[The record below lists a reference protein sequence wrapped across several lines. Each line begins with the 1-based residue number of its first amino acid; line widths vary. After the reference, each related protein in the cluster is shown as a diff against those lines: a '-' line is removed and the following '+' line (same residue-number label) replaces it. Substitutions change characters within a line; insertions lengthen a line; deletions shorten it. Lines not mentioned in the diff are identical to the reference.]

1 MTYPSSL
8 DISRG
13 IASGHR
19 LVRQFGRNTAVGG
32 TFVPVSRS
40 GVYRT
45 PQVAAAPF
53 LRIRSGGNAADT
65 ANGAGARSVTLIGL
79 DVNGDYITETIA
91 TAGASAS
98 ALTVNRFLRL
108 TDARVAT
115 SGTYATQ
122 TALSHAASINIEDAA
137 GNLWATIQD
146 TDIPRGDTEIGSYSV
161 PRNRTLFITN
171 VKLQAEPS
179 NKSNIVMFER
189 SGILQSAPPYDAMI
203 LIKEFPHFS
212 GHAQFTFDPPI
223 RINELTDVGFLAK
236 TATSTTDV
244 AVAFDCI
251 EVYPT

>member
-19 LVRQFGRNTAVGG
+19 YIRHFGRNTAVGG
-32 TFVPVSRS
+32 DFVPIARAA
-40 GVYRT
+40 VYRT

-53 LRIRSGGNAADT
+53 LRIRAGGNAADS
-65 ANGAGARSVTLIGL
+65 ASGSGARSVTLYGL
-79 DVNGDYITETIA
+79 DVNGDYLTETIA

-98 ALTVNRFLRL
+98 ALTTNKFLRL
-108 TDARVAT
+108 TDARVQT

-122 TALSHAASINIEDAA
+122 TALSHVASINIEDAA

-146 TDIPRGDTEIGSYSV
+146 TDIPRGDSEIASYSV

-171 VKLQAEPS
+171 VRLEAAAA

-189 SGILQSAPPYDAMI
+189 SGILQSAPPYDPMV
-203 LIKEFPHFS
+203 LLQEFPEFS
-212 GHAQFTFDPPI
+212 GVMQFRFDPPI
-223 RINELTDVGFLAK
+223 RINQLSDVGFLAK
-236 TATSTTDV
+236 TETSTTDV
-244 AVAFDCI
+244 AVGFDCI

>member
-19 LVRQFGRNTAVGG
+19 YIRQFGRNTAVGDE
-32 TFVPVSRS
+32 FVPIARAS
-40 GVYRT
+40 VYRT
-45 PQVAAAPF
+45 PQVATAPL
-53 LRIRSGGNAADT
+53 LRIRAGGNAADA
-65 ANGAGARSVTLIGL
+65 ANGSGARSVTLFGL
-79 DVNGDYITETIA
+79 DVNGDYLTETIA

-146 TDIPRGDTEIGSYSV
+146 TDIPRGDSEIASYSV

-171 VKLQAEPS
+171 IRLEAAAA

-189 SGILQSAPPYDAMI
+189 SGILQSAPPYDPMV
-203 LIKEFPHFS
+203 LLQEFPAFS
-212 GHAQFTFDPPI
+212 GSAQFTFDPPI
-223 RINELTDVGFLAK
+223 RINQLSDVGFLAK
-236 TATSTTDV
+236 TETSTTDV
-244 AVAFDCI
+244 AVGFDCI

>member
-19 LVRQFGRNTAVGG
+19 YIRQFGRNAAVGG
-32 TFVPVSRS
+32 TFSPIARA

-45 PQVAAAPF
+45 PQVATAPF
-53 LRIRSGGNAADT
+53 LRIRAGGNAADT

-79 DVNGDYITETIA
+79 DVNGDYLQETIA

-98 ALTVNRFLRL
+98 ALTTNKFLRL
-108 TDARVAT
+108 TEAIVQT

-122 TALSHAASINIEDAA
+122 TALSHVASINIEDAA

-146 TDIPRGDTEIGSYSV
+146 TDIPRGDSEIASYSV

-171 VKLQAEPS
+171 VRLEAAAA
-179 NKSNIVMFER
+179 NKSNIVMFAR
-189 SGILQSAPPYDAMI
+189 SGILQSAPPYDAMV
-203 LIKEFPHFS
+203 LLQEFPEFS
-212 GHAQFTFDPPI
+212 GVTQFRFDPPI
-223 RINELTDVGFLAK
+223 RINQLSDVGFLAK
-236 TATSTTDV
+236 TETSTTDV
-244 AVAFDCI
+244 AVGFDCI

>member
-19 LVRQFGRNTAVGG
+19 YIRQFGRNTTVGG
-32 TFVPVSRS
+32 TFTPVARA
-40 GVYRT
+40 GIYRT
-45 PQVAAAPF
+45 PQAAAAPF
-53 LRIRSGGNAADT
+53 LRIRAGGNAADT

-79 DVNGDYITETIA
+79 DVNGDYLTETIA

-98 ALTVNRFLRL
+98 VLTTNKFLRL
-108 TDARVAT
+108 ADARVTT

-122 TALSHAASINIEDAA
+122 TALSHVASINIEDAA

-146 TDIPRGDTEIGSYSV
+146 TDIPRGDTEIASYTV

-171 VKLQAEPS
+171 IRLEAEPS
-179 NKSNIVMFER
+179 NKSNIVMFQR
-189 SGILQSAPPYDAMI
+189 SGILQSEPPYDAMT
-203 LIKEFPHFS
+203 LLEEFPSFS
-212 GHAQFTFDPPI
+212 GIAQFTYDPPI
-223 RINELTDVGFLAK
+223 RIDQLSDVGFLAK
-236 TATSTTDV
+236 TETSTTDV
-244 AVAFDCI
+244 AIGFDCI

>member
-19 LVRQFGRNTAVGG
+19 YIRQFGRNTAVGG
-32 TFVPVSRS
+32 TFSPIARA

-45 PQVAAAPF
+45 PQVATAPF
-53 LRIRSGGNAADT
+53 LRIRAGGNAADT

-79 DVNGDYITETIA
+79 DVNGDYLQETIA

-98 ALTVNRFLRL
+98 ALTTNKFLRL
-108 TDARVAT
+108 TEAIVQT

-122 TALSHAASINIEDAA
+122 TALSHVASINIEDAA

-146 TDIPRGDTEIGSYSV
+146 TDIPRGDSEIASYSV

-171 VKLQAEPS
+171 VRVEAAAA
-179 NKSNIVMFER
+179 NKSNIVMFAR
-189 SGILQSAPPYDAMI
+189 SGILQSEPPYDAMV
-203 LIKEFPHFS
+203 LLQEFPEFS
-212 GHAQFTFDPPI
+212 GVTQFRFDPPI
-223 RINELTDVGFLAK
+223 RINQLSDVGFLAK
-236 TATSTTDV
+236 TETSTTDV
-244 AVAFDCI
+244 AVGFDCI

>member
-19 LVRQFGRNTAVGG
+19 YIRHFGRNTAVGG

-45 PQVAAAPF
+45 PQVAAAPL
-53 LRIRSGGNAADT
+53 LRIRAGGNAADT
-65 ANGAGARSVTLIGL
+65 ANGSGARSVTLIGL

-91 TAGASAS
+91 TSGASAS
-98 ALTVNRFLRL
+98 ALTANRFLRL

-122 TALSHAASINIEDAA
+122 TALSHVASINIEDAA

-171 VKLQAEPS
+171 IRLSAAAS

-189 SGILQSAPPYDAMI
+189 SGILQSATPYDAMT
-203 LIKEFPHFS
+203 LIQEFPDFS

-223 RINELTDVGFLAK
+223 RINQLTDVGFLAK
-236 TATSTTDV
+236 TDSSTTDV
-244 AVAFDCI
+244 AVGFDCI

>member
-65 ANGAGARSVTLIGL
+65 ANGSGARSVTLTGL
-79 DVNGDYITETIA
+79 DVNGDLLIETIA

-122 TALSHAASINIEDAA
+122 TVLSHVASINIEDAT

-146 TDIPRGDTEIGSYSV
+146 TDIPRGDTEIASYSV

-203 LIKEFPHFS
+203 LIQEFPHFS

>member
-19 LVRQFGRNTAVGG
+19 YIRQFGRNAAVGG
-32 TFVPVSRS
+32 TFSPIARA

-45 PQVAAAPF
+45 PQVATAPF
-53 LRIRSGGNAADT
+53 LRIRAGGNAADT

-79 DVNGDYITETIA
+79 DVNGDYLQETIA

-98 ALTVNRFLRL
+98 ALTTNKFLRL
-108 TDARVAT
+108 TEAIVQT

-122 TALSHAASINIEDAA
+122 TALSHVASINIEDDA

-146 TDIPRGDTEIGSYSV
+146 TDIPRGDSEIASYSV

-171 VKLQAEPS
+171 VRVEAAAA
-179 NKSNIVMFER
+179 NKSNIVMFAR
-189 SGILQSAPPYDAMI
+189 SGILQSAPPYDAMV
-203 LIKEFPHFS
+203 LLQEFPEFS
-212 GHAQFTFDPPI
+212 GVTQFRFDPPI
-223 RINELTDVGFLAK
+223 RINQLSDVGFLAK
-236 TATSTTDV
+236 TETSTTDV
-244 AVAFDCI
+244 AVGFDCI

>member
-19 LVRQFGRNTAVGG
+19 YIRQFGRNTAVGG
-32 TFVPVSRS
+32 TFTPISRS
-40 GVYRT
+40 GFYRT
-45 PQVAAAPF
+45 PQVAAAPL

-79 DVNGDYITETIA
+79 DVNGDYLTETIA

-98 ALTVNRFLRL
+98 ALTVNQFLRL

-189 SGILQSAPPYDAMI
+189 SGILQSAPPYDAMV
-203 LIKEFPHFS
+203 LIKEFPAFS

-223 RINELTDVGFLAK
+223 RINQLTDVGFLAK
-236 TATSTTDV
+236 TETSTTDV
-244 AVAFDCI
+244 AVGFDCI

>member
-19 LVRQFGRNTAVGG
+19 YIRQFGRNAAVGG
-32 TFVPVSRS
+32 VFAPIARA

-45 PQVAAAPF
+45 PQVATAPF
-53 LRIRSGGNAADT
+53 LRIRAGGNAADT

-79 DVNGDYITETIA
+79 DVNGDYLQETIA

-98 ALTVNRFLRL
+98 ALTTNKFLRL
-108 TDARVAT
+108 TEAIVQT

-122 TALSHAASINIEDAA
+122 TALSHVASINIEDAA

-146 TDIPRGDTEIGSYSV
+146 TDIPRGDSEIASYSV

-171 VKLQAEPS
+171 VRVEAAAA
-179 NKSNIVMFER
+179 NKSNIVMFAR
-189 SGILQSAPPYDAMI
+189 SGILQSAPPYDAMV
-203 LIKEFPHFS
+203 LLQEFPEFS
-212 GHAQFTFDPPI
+212 GVTQFRFDPPI
-223 RINELTDVGFLAK
+223 RINQLSDVGFLAK
-236 TATSTTDV
+236 TETSTTDV
-244 AVAFDCI
+244 SVGFDCI